1 MEILRASVLRVFDF
15 EFDILRSLG
24 MIFIKRDLTN
34 SKNENLPILKIV
46 LHKIS
51 IVERMTSPP
60 PHRPLWSQLPGHIL
74 GGIIRD
80 LIYSGVKKLLQVT
93 ASILK
98 LTCCYLLAI
107 TTKDKNR
114 KINKNEVY
122 SNIKN
127 PNQFLRFI
135 LAFCVIK

>member
-1 MEILRASVLRVFDF
+1 
-15 EFDILRSLG
+15 

-34 SKNENLPILKIV
+34 SKNENLPILKFL

-51 IVERMTSPP
+51 ILEGLGP
-60 PHRPLWSQLPGHIL
+60 RPLGSQVPGHIL

-80 LIYSGVKKLLQVT
+80 QIYSGVKKLLQVT

-114 KINKNEVY
+114 KIMQE
-122 SNIKN
+122 
-127 PNQFLRFI
+127 I
-135 LAFCVIK
+135 LCF